1 MIYYFLLSYLRREH
15 YAAVGIE
22 DENVYYLSDKDKLR
36 IIENL
41 NGKAKAVIRRDFLIS
56 EFQDAPP
63 AMPQP
68 PSCSDLRRSTCP
80 KRLPKSERVM
90 MKSMRNATSAS
101 RKRKQSSWCRTRP
114 GRKRSSR
121 KNRNPMKRHKPKM

>member
-1 MIYYFLLSYLRREH
+1 M
-15 YAAVGIE
+15 
-22 DENVYYLSDKDKLR
+22 YYLSDKDKLR

-56 EFQDAPP
+56 EFQDAP
-63 AMPQP
+63 ASDAAATLLLRFAEKHMPETLAEIRKGY
-68 PSCSDLRRSTCP
+68 DEVYE
-80 KRLPKSERVM
+80 KRHQRIEE
-90 MKSMRNATSAS
+90 
-101 RKRKQSSWCRTRP
+101 RKQSSWCRTRP